1 LRALE
6 GNAGQRRTPKRRE
19 QTLFLV
25 PALGPHGAHT
35 VAMPDQSGR
44 SNTQAVVVVV
54 AVVGLLAS
62 VGSAALGGFW
72 ANRSVEREFKSQ
84 RSAEIQ
90 DLRRDIYAAYLRST
104 AQWCT
109 AVASPEDVKQAQ
121 KAQVE
126 LLDEQ
131 ARVLLVGGTALRTAV
146 NEFTDGI
153 TTNKEICL
161 GDDITPYDRLRTAF
175 INGAKPDLKSP

>member
-1 LRALE
+1 
-6 GNAGQRRTPKRRE
+6 
-19 QTLFLV
+19 
-25 PALGPHGAHT
+25 
-35 VAMPDQSGR
+35 MPDESGR

-72 ANRSVEREFKSQ
+72 ANRSVERQFESQ

-90 DLRRDIYAAYLRST
+90 DLRRDIYAAYLRAT

-109 AVASPEDVKQAQ
+109 ALASPEDVKQAQ

-131 ARVLLVGGTALRTAV
+131 ARVLLVAGPTLRTAV
-146 NEFTDGI
+146 NKFTYEI
-153 TTNKEICL
+153 TKSEDVCM
-161 GDDITPYDRLRTAF
+161 GDIDAYDRLRTAF
-175 INGAKPDLKSP
+175 INGAKPDLVAP

>member
-1 LRALE
+1 
-6 GNAGQRRTPKRRE
+6 
-19 QTLFLV
+19 
-25 PALGPHGAHT
+25 
-35 VAMPDQSGR
+35 VAMPDESGR

-72 ANRSVEREFKSQ
+72 ANRSVERQFESQ
-84 RSAEIQ
+84 RSAQIQ
-90 DLRRDIYAAYLRST
+90 DLRRDIYAAYLRAT

-109 AVASPEDVKQAQ
+109 ALAASPKDVKQAQ

-131 ARVLLVGGTALRTAV
+131 ARVLLVAGPTLRTAV
-146 NEFTDGI
+146 NEFTDEI
-153 TTNKEICL
+153 TKSEEICL
-161 GDDITPYDRLRTAF
+161 SDDITPYDRLRTAF
-175 INGAKPDLKSP
+175 INGAKPDLQPP